1 MSAPIDEPRPVRDDE
16 HLDFERLQGYLS
28 AHLPGAAG
36 PLEVEQFPH
45 GHSNLTYLVRIGGQE
60 WVLRRPPFGNR
71 VKTAHDMGRE
81 YRILTRLCHVYAPAP
96 APCLYCEDESVV
108 GAPFYLME
116 RRKGVILRR
125 APAADRPIPP
135 ELVRRLCETL
145 VDNLALLH
153 GLDYR
158 AAGLDDLGKP
168 QGYIDRQVTGWTKRY
183 QDACTDEVSNI
194 ERTMTWLAENRP
206 DELARATVVH
216 AFNSANLDPGPEE
229 MARISFGETLI
240 HNDFKFDNLV
250 LDSADLTRIV
260 AVLDWEMAT
269 IGDPLMD
276 LGTTLAYWTEPS
288 DPAPLHKFIVGPTT
302 QPGALSRIELVER
315 YGQTTGRD
323 TSNMLFCY
331 VCGLFKVAVIAQQI
345 YARYVRGLTHDPRF
359 AGFNEV
365 VAALGLG
372 AVRAIDAGRI

>member
-1 MSAPIDEPRPVRDDE
+1 MSAPIDEPCAVRE
-16 HLDFERLQGYLS
+16 GEQLDLERLRDYLVS
-28 AHLPGAAG
+28 G

-45 GHSNLTYLVRIGGQE
+45 GHSNLTYLLRTGDQE
-60 WVLRRPPFGNR
+60 WVLRRPPFGNP

-81 YRILTRLCHVYAPAP
+81 FRILSRLCRVYQPAP
-96 APCLYCEDESVV
+96 APLLYCEDETVL

-125 APAADRPIPP
+125 SPPSDRPIPP
-135 ELVRRLCETL
+135 ELVRQLCETL

-158 AAGLDDLGKP
+158 AAGLDELGKP
-168 QGYIDRQVTGWTKRY
+168 KGYIDRQVTGWTKRY
-183 QDACTDEVSNI
+183 NDARTDEVPDI

-206 DELARATVVH
+206 AESIGA
-216 AFNSANLDPGPEE
+216 
-229 MARISFGETLI
+229 TLI
-240 HNDFKFDNLV
+240 HNDFKFDNFV
-250 LDSADLTRIV
+250 LDPEDLTRIV

-276 LGTTLAYWTEPS
+276 LGTTLAYWTEAN
-288 DPAPLHKFIVGPTT
+288 DPAPLHQFIVGPTT
-302 QPGALSRIELVER
+302 QPGALSRRELVER
-315 YGQTTGRD
+315 YGQTTGRN
-323 TSNMLFCY
+323 TSHMLFCY

-345 YARYVRGLTHDPRF
+345 YARYVRGLTQDPRF
-359 AGFNEV
+359 AGFNQV

-372 AVRAIDAGRI
+372 AVRAIDTGRL

>member
-1 MSAPIDEPRPVRDDE
+1 VSAPIDEPRPVRDGE
-16 HLDFERLQGYLS
+16 QLDLARLRDYLA
-28 AHLPGAAG
+28 AHLPEADG

-45 GHSNLTYLVRIGGQE
+45 GHSNLTYLLRMREQE

-81 YRILTRLCHVYAPAP
+81 YRILSRLCHVYPPAP
-96 APCLYCEDESVV
+96 APRLYCEDETIL

-125 APAADRPIPP
+125 SPPSDRPIPP
-135 ELVRRLCETL
+135 DLVTRLCETL

-168 QGYIDRQVTGWTKRY
+168 QGYINRQVTGWTRRY
-183 QDACTDEVSNI
+183 QDACTDEIADI
-194 ERTMTWLAENRP
+194 ERTMTWLAENVP
-206 DELARATVVH
+206 AGAPGEGQGRAG
-216 AFNSANLDPGPEE
+216 A
-229 MARISFGETLI
+229 TLI
-240 HNDFKFDNLV
+240 HNDFKFDNFV
-250 LDSADLTRIV
+250 LDPDDLTRIV

-276 LGTTLAYWTEPS
+276 LGTTLAYWTEAN
-288 DPAPLHKFIVGPTT
+288 DPAPLHQFIVGPTT
-302 QPGALSRIELVER
+302 QPGSLTRRELVER
-315 YGQTTGRD
+315 YGRTTGRD

-345 YARYVRGLTHDPRF
+345 YARYVRGLTQDTRF
-359 AGFNEV
+359 AGFNRV

-372 AVRAIDAGRI
+372 AVRAIDTGRI

>member
-1 MSAPIDEPRPVRDDE
+1 MTVPIDEPRPVRE
-16 HLDFERLQGYLS
+16 GEQLDLARLQAYL
-28 AHLPGAAG
+28 AANLPGATG

-45 GHSNLTYLVRIGGQE
+45 GHSNLTYLLRMRKDE

-71 VKTAHDMGRE
+71 VKSAHDMGRE
-81 YRILTRLCHVYAPAP
+81 YRILSRLCHVYQPAP
-96 APCLYCEDESVV
+96 APSLYCEDEAVL

-125 APAADRPIPP
+125 SPPPDRPIPP
-135 ELVRRLCETL
+135 ELVRQLCETL

-153 GLDYR
+153 ALDYR

-168 QGYIDRQVTGWTKRY
+168 KGYIDRQVTGWTKRY
-183 QDACTDEVSNI
+183 QDACTDDVADI
-194 ERTMTWLAENRP
+194 ERTIAWLAENRP
-206 DELARATVVH
+206 AASGG
-216 AFNSANLDPGPEE
+216 A
-229 MARISFGETLI
+229 TLI
-240 HNDFKFDNLV
+240 HNDFKFDNFV
-250 LDSADLTRIV
+250 LDPDDLTRIV

-276 LGTTLAYWTEPS
+276 LGTTLAYWTEPG
-288 DPAPLHKFIVGPTT
+288 DPVPLHQFIVGPTT
-302 QPGALSRIELVER
+302 QPGALSRRELVDR
-315 YGQTTGRD
+315 YGQKTGRD

-359 AGFNEV
+359 AAFNHV

-372 AVRAIDAGRI
+372 AVRAIDSGRI